1 MSGKLVT
8 IARAIDDFII
18 DRALQ
23 PGINLAEWR
32 LGIPG
37 YLVAKVCVV
46 LGAGIGVIWLHRF
59 DPFPSVEFYQDM
71 LCLGIMVVA
80 TYIQIRV
87 HESREPKRAVFAPAA
102 RATGLLAHRLAAG
115 PYRVSISM
123 ARGRAWGAGVQLH
136 LDLPGRAALLDH
148 LLPAPAPAGGAPG
161 GRVCAGDGASALIW
175 RSAHLVRESSVCG

>member
-37 YLVAKVCVV
+37 YLVSKVCVV

-102 RATGLLAHRLAAG
+102 RATGLLWRT
-115 PYRVSISM
+115 
-123 ARGRAWGAGVQLH
+123 AWL
-136 LDLPGRAALLDH
+136 LDLTVFPFQWPVEGHGELVFNFIWTFLVV
-148 LLPAPAPAGGAPG
+148 LPYWIICCRRLPPPVERRVGVFAPVTVPA
-161 GRVCAGDGASALIW
+161 R
-175 RSAHLVRESSVCG
+175 